1 MGLIKTTIFVLVVLI
16 GVFVSIQFMGDTL
29 LSEEFLNEEF
39 SPLKKLTDITE
50 VSEEISP
57 GIKENTEKFR
67 DIGIDVKDC
76 LSNYSIGSDGTIELC
91 PKQLED

>member
-1 MGLIKTTIFVLVVLI
+1 
-16 GVFVSIQFMGDTL
+16 MGDTL
-29 LSEEFLNEEF
+29 LSKEFLNEEF

-50 VSEEISP
+50 VAEEISP

-76 LSNYSIGSDGTIELC
+76 LSNYSIGSDGKIELC